1 MNADFNLVE
10 TTINFESNIF
20 GAELAGYY
28 IDDNIKEEIEAQ
40 SYPIETRANGKR
52 LYIIEENAHNP
63 AIQTSILVE

>member
-28 IDDNIKEEIEAQ
+28 IDDNIKEEIEA
-40 SYPIETRANGKR
+40 
-52 LYIIEENAHNP
+52 
-63 AIQTSILVE
+63 